1 MNRWKEGEEV
11 KGETR
16 KRPDA
21 DVESD
26 VEDVEGVEG
35 VEDVEDVEDALT
47 MKLFPLRL

>member
-35 VEDVEDVEDALT
+35 VEDVEDALT